1 MGISVNDIVTGR
13 KTFFI
18 LPDTSL
24 MPESYLED
32 YFALGYECYY
42 VPFDKRINIEKK
54 VKVITSLFKDLIIF
68 FNIDY
73 NLNKPDF
80 NWEDYIYEYIQTNQ
94 NAHSVGILYTKR
106 QTKLEKNVLER
117 KYLYEMGVRCGCIQL
132 EYQKVQNFELIG
144 KILYANQAQG
154 RRKTIRALCSSACTY
169 TYTYGPYKDSI
180 TGTLQD
186 ISLSHFTILVSGA
199 GLEIKL
205 YEKIAD
211 IHFNIRGFLFRSDAV
226 LVMERPVNGD
236 MLYVFAFVNS
246 SGQNGLDERT
256 RSLLIP
262 ALYKLLSVN
271 CNQVLDQMYEQLSEQ
286 EAVDELEIVDN
297 NDSGDSPV

>member
-1 MGISVNDIVTGR
+1 MGISVNEIVTGR

-42 VPFDKRINIEKK
+42 IPFDKRYKMERK

-73 NLNKPDF
+73 NLPNFD
-80 NWEDYIYEYIQTNQ
+80 WDDYIYEYIHENN
-94 NAHSVGILYTKR
+94 NAQSVGIMYAKR
-106 QTKLEKNVLER
+106 QSKAEKALIER
-117 KYLYEMGVRCGCIQL
+117 KYLYEMGIRCGCVQL
-132 EYQKVQNFELIG
+132 EYQKTQNFELIG

-186 ISLSHFTILVSGA
+186 ISLSHFTVLVSGV

-205 YEKIAD
+205 YEKIPD

-246 SGQNGLDERT
+246 TGQNGLESRT
-256 RSLLIP
+256 KGLLVP

-271 CNQVLDQMYEQLSEQ
+271 CNAILDQMYQKASEQ
-286 EAVDELEIVDN
+286 EDVNELPEVDDDIL
-297 NDSGDSPV
+297 

>member
-42 VPFDKRINIEKK
+42 IAYDKRVNTEKK

-73 NLNKPDF
+73 NLPNFD
-80 NWEDYIYEYIQTNQ
+80 WEDYIYKYIQENG
-94 NAHSVGILYTKR
+94 NAASVGILYTKR
-106 QTKLEKNVLER
+106 QTKLEKNILER
-117 KYLYEMGVRCGCIQL
+117 KYLYEMGIRCGCIQL
-132 EYQKVQNFELIG
+132 EYQKSNNFELIC

-169 TYTYGPYKDSI
+169 TYTYGPYKDSV

-186 ISLSHFTILVSGA
+186 ISLSHFTILVTGV

-211 IHFNIRGFLFRSDAV
+211 VHFNIRGFLFRSDAL

-246 SGQNGLDERT
+246 AGQNGLDERT
-256 RSLLIP
+256 RGLLIP
-262 ALYKLLSVN
+262 SLYKLLSAN
-271 CNQVLDQMYEQLSEQ
+271 CNTVLDQMYQQLNEAEQV
-286 EAVDELEIVDN
+286 AELPPVN
-297 NDSGDSPV
+297 NDGIECPI

>member
-1 MGISVNDIVTGR
+1 MGISVNEIVTGR

-42 VPFDKRINIEKK
+42 IAYDKRVNTEKK

-73 NLNKPDF
+73 NLPNFD
-80 NWEDYIYEYIQTNQ
+80 WEDYIYKYIQENG
-94 NAHSVGILYTKR
+94 NAASVGILYTKR
-106 QTKLEKNVLER
+106 QTKLEKNILER
-117 KYLYEMGVRCGCIQL
+117 KYLYEMGIRCGCIQL
-132 EYQKVQNFELIG
+132 EYQKVNNFELIG

-169 TYTYGPYKDSI
+169 TYTYGPYKDSV

-186 ISLSHFTILVSGA
+186 ISLSHFTILVTGV

-211 IHFNIRGFLFRSDAV
+211 VHFNIRGFLFRSDAL

-246 SGQNGLDERT
+246 AGQNGLDERT
-256 RSLLIP
+256 RGLLIP
-262 ALYKLLSVN
+262 SLYKLLSAN
-271 CNQVLDQMYEQLSEQ
+271 CNTVLDQMYQQLNEAEQV
-286 EAVDELEIVDN
+286 AELPPVN
-297 NDSGDSPV
+297 NDGIECPI

>member
-1 MGISVNDIVTGR
+1 MGISVNEIVTGR

-42 VPFDKRINIEKK
+42 IPFDKRYKMERK
-54 VKVITSLFKDLIIF
+54 VKVITSLFKDLIMF

-73 NLNKPDF
+73 NLPNFD
-80 NWEDYIYEYIQTNQ
+80 WDDYIYEYIHENN
-94 NAHSVGILYTKR
+94 NADSVGVMYAKR
-106 QTKLEKNVLER
+106 QSKAEKALIER
-117 KYLYEMGVRCGCIQL
+117 KYLYEMGIRCGCVQL
-132 EYQKVQNFELIG
+132 EYQKNQNFELIG

-186 ISLSHFTILVSGA
+186 ISLSHFTVLVSGV

-205 YEKIAD
+205 YEKIPD

-236 MLYVFAFVNS
+236 MLYVFAFVTS
-246 SGQNGLDERT
+246 TGQNGLESRT
-256 RSLLIP
+256 KGLLVP

-271 CNQVLDQMYEQLSEQ
+271 CNAILDQMYQKANEQ
-286 EAVDELEIVDN
+286 EDVKELPEVDEDIL
-297 NDSGDSPV
+297 

>member
-1 MGISVNDIVTGR
+1 MGISVNEIVTGR

-42 VPFDKRINIEKK
+42 IAYDKRVNTEKK

-73 NLNKPDF
+73 NLPNFD
-80 NWEDYIYEYIQTNQ
+80 WEDYIYKYIQENG
-94 NAHSVGILYTKR
+94 NAASVGILYTKR
-106 QTKLEKNVLER
+106 QTKLEKNILER
-117 KYLYEMGVRCGCIQL
+117 KYLYEMGIRCGCIQL
-132 EYQKVQNFELIG
+132 EYQKVNNFELIG

-169 TYTYGPYKDSI
+169 TYTYGPYKDSV

-186 ISLSHFTILVSGA
+186 ISLSHFTILVTGV

-211 IHFNIRGFLFRSDAV
+211 VHFNIRGFLFRSDAL

-246 SGQNGLDERT
+246 AGQNGLDERT
-256 RSLLIP
+256 RGLLIP
-262 ALYKLLSVN
+262 SLYKLLSTN
-271 CNQVLDQMYEQLSEQ
+271 CNTILDQMYQQLNEAEQV
-286 EAVDELEIVDN
+286 AELPPVN
-297 NDSGDSPV
+297 NDGIERPI

>member
-42 VPFDKRINIEKK
+42 VPFDKRVNIGKK

-73 NLNKPDF
+73 NLNLPDF
-80 NWEDYIYEYIQTNQ
+80 SWDDFIYDYIHEND
-94 NAHSVGILYTKR
+94 NAGSVGILYTKR
-106 QTKLEKNVLER
+106 QTKEEKNRLER
-117 KYLYEMGVRCGCIQL
+117 RYLYEMGVRCGCIQL

-154 RRKTIRALCSSACTY
+154 RRKTIRALCTSACTY
-169 TYTYGPYKDSI
+169 TYTYGPYKDSV

-186 ISLSHFTILVSGA
+186 ISLSHFTILVSGV

-211 IHFNIRGFLFRSDAV
+211 VHFNIRGFLFRSDAV

-246 SGQNGLDERT
+246 AGQNGLDDRT
-256 RSLLIP
+256 RGLLIP

-271 CNQVLDQMYEQLSEQ
+271 CNAVLDQMYEKANEQ
-286 EAVDELEIVDN
+286 EMVDDLKGID
-297 NDSGDSPV
+297 DDLL

>member
-1 MGISVNDIVTGR
+1 MGISVNEIVTGR

-32 YFALGYECYY
+32 YFALGYECYFI
-42 VPFDKRINIEKK
+42 PFDKRYKMERK
-54 VKVITSLFKDLIIF
+54 VKVITSLFKDLIMF

-73 NLNKPDF
+73 NLPNFD
-80 NWEDYIYEYIQTNQ
+80 WDDYIYEYIHENN
-94 NAHSVGILYTKR
+94 NADSVGVMYAKR
-106 QTKLEKNVLER
+106 QSKAEKALIER
-117 KYLYEMGVRCGCIQL
+117 KYLYEMGIRCGCVQL
-132 EYQKVQNFELIG
+132 EYQKTQNFELIG

-186 ISLSHFTILVSGA
+186 ISLSHFTVLVSGV

-205 YEKIAD
+205 YEKIPD

-246 SGQNGLDERT
+246 TGQNGLESRT
-256 RSLLIP
+256 KGLLVP

-271 CNQVLDQMYEQLSEQ
+271 CNAILDQMYQKASEQ
-286 EAVDELEIVDN
+286 EDVNELPEVDEDIL
-297 NDSGDSPV
+297 

>member
-1 MGISVNDIVTGR
+1 MGISVSEIVTGR

-42 VPFDKRINIEKK
+42 IAFDKRVNIERKI
-54 VKVITSLFKDLIIF
+54 KVITSLFKDLIIF

-73 NLNKPDF
+73 NLPNFD
-80 NWEDYIYEYIQTNQ
+80 WEDFIYKYIQEND
-94 NAHSVGILYTKR
+94 NAGSVGILYTKR

-132 EYQKVQNFELIG
+132 EYQKAQNFELIG

-169 TYTYGPYKDSI
+169 TYTYGPYKDSV

-186 ISLSHFTILVSGA
+186 ISLSHFTILVTGE
-199 GLEIKL
+199 GLSIKL

-211 IHFNIRGFLFRSDAV
+211 VHFNIRGFLFRSDAV

-236 MLYVFAFVNS
+236 MLYVFAFVSS

-256 RSLLIP
+256 RGLLIP

-271 CNQVLDQMYEQLSEQ
+271 CNTILDQMYEQLNEAEQ
-286 EAVDELEIVDN
+286 VTELPPVN
-297 NDSGDSPV
+297 NDDIQSPI

>member
-1 MGISVNDIVTGR
+1 
-13 KTFFI
+13 
-18 LPDTSL
+18 
-24 MPESYLED
+24 MPESFLED

-42 VPFDKRINIEKK
+42 VPYDKRVNIQRK

-73 NLNKPDF
+73 NLNQPDF
-80 NWEDYIYEYIQTNQ
+80 NWEDYIADYLREYD
-94 NAHSVGILYTKR
+94 NAISVGVLYTKR
-106 QTKLEKNVLER
+106 QTKDEKVRLER
-117 KYLYEMGVRCGCIQL
+117 KFLYEMGIRCGCIQL
-132 EYQKVQNFELIG
+132 EYQKSNNFELIG

-169 TYTYGPYKDSI
+169 TYTYGPYKDSV

-186 ISLSHFTILVSGA
+186 ISLSHFTILVSGT

-211 IHFNIRGFLFRSDAV
+211 VHFNIRGFLFRSDAV

-236 MLYVFAFVNS
+236 MLYVFAFVSS
-246 SGQNGLDERT
+246 SGANGLDDRT
-256 RSLLIP
+256 RGLLIP
-262 ALYKLLSVN
+262 ALYKLLSLN
-271 CNQVLDQMYEQLSEQ
+271 CNSLLDQMYQK
-286 EAVDELEIVDN
+286 AVDEELAEELKGTDDDLPIM
-297 NDSGDSPV
+297 

>member
-1 MGISVNDIVTGR
+1 LGISVNEIVTGR

-24 MPESYLED
+24 MPESFLED

-42 VPFDKRINIEKK
+42 VAFDKRVNMEKK

-73 NLNKPDF
+73 NLPNFD
-80 NWEDYIYEYIQTNQ
+80 WEDYIYNYIQAND
-94 NAHSVGILYTKR
+94 NAASVGILYTKR
-106 QTKLEKNVLER
+106 QTKLEKSVLER
-117 KYLYEMGVRCGCIQL
+117 KFLYEMGIRCGCIQL
-132 EYQKVQNFELIG
+132 EYQKSNNFELIG

-169 TYTYGPYKDSI
+169 TYTYGPYKDSV

-211 IHFNIRGFLFRSDAV
+211 VHFNIRGFLFRSDAV

-236 MLYVFAFVNS
+236 MLYVFAFVS
-246 SGQNGLDERT
+246 TSGANGLDERT
-256 RSLLIP
+256 RGLLIP
-262 ALYKLLSVN
+262 ALYKLLSLN
-271 CNQVLDQMYEQLSEQ
+271 CNTVLDQMYNKLSEAEQ
-286 EAVDELEIVDN
+286 VAELAGPED
-297 NDSGDSPV
+297 DSELSPV

>member
-1 MGISVNDIVTGR
+1 MGISVNEIVTGR

-42 VPFDKRINIEKK
+42 IAYDKRVNTEKK

-73 NLNKPDF
+73 NLPNFD
-80 NWEDYIYEYIQTNQ
+80 WEDYIYKYIQENG
-94 NAHSVGILYTKR
+94 NAASVGILYTKR

-117 KYLYEMGVRCGCIQL
+117 KYLYEMGIRCGCIQL
-132 EYQKVQNFELIG
+132 EYQKSNNFELIG

-169 TYTYGPYKDSI
+169 TYTYGPYKDSV

-186 ISLSHFTILVSGA
+186 ISLSHFTILVTGE

-211 IHFNIRGFLFRSDAV
+211 VHFNIRGFLFRSDAL

-246 SGQNGLDERT
+246 AGQNGLDERT
-256 RSLLIP
+256 RGLLIP
-262 ALYKLLSVN
+262 ALYKLLSAN
-271 CNQVLDQMYEQLSEQ
+271 CNTVLDQMYQQLNEAEQV
-286 EAVDELEIVDN
+286 AELPQVN
-297 NDSGDSPV
+297 NDDIECPI

>member
-42 VPFDKRINIEKK
+42 VPFDKRVNIEKK

-73 NLNKPDF
+73 NLNLPDF
-80 NWEDYIYEYIQTNQ
+80 SWDDFIYDYIHEND
-94 NAHSVGILYTKR
+94 NAGSVGILYTKR
-106 QTKLEKNVLER
+106 QTKEEKNRLER
-117 KYLYEMGVRCGCIQL
+117 RYLYDMGVRCGCIQL

-154 RRKTIRALCSSACTY
+154 RRKTIRALCTSACTY
-169 TYTYGPYKDSI
+169 TYTYGPYKDSV

-186 ISLSHFTILVSGA
+186 ISLSHFTILVSGV

-211 IHFNIRGFLFRSDAV
+211 VHFNIRGFLFRSDAV

-246 SGQNGLDERT
+246 AGQNGLDDRT
-256 RSLLIP
+256 RGLLIP
-262 ALYKLLSVN
+262 SLYKLLSVN
-271 CNQVLDQMYEQLSEQ
+271 CNAVLDQMYEKANEQ
-286 EAVDELEIVDN
+286 EMVDDLKGID
-297 NDSGDSPV
+297 DDLL

>member
-1 MGISVNDIVTGR
+1 MGISVNEIVTGR

-24 MPESYLED
+24 MPESFLED

-42 VPFDKRINIEKK
+42 VAFDKRVNMEKK

-73 NLNKPDF
+73 NLPNFD
-80 NWEDYIYEYIQTNQ
+80 WEEYIYNYIQAND
-94 NAHSVGILYTKR
+94 NAASVGILYTKR
-106 QTKLEKNVLER
+106 QTKLEKSVLER
-117 KYLYEMGVRCGCIQL
+117 KFLYEMGIRCGCIQL
-132 EYQKVQNFELIG
+132 EYQKSNNFELIG

-169 TYTYGPYKDSI
+169 TYTYGPYKDSV

-205 YEKIAD
+205 YEKITD
-211 IHFNIRGFLFRSDAV
+211 VHFNIRGFLFRSDAV

-236 MLYVFAFVNS
+236 MLYVFAFVS
-246 SGQNGLDERT
+246 TSGANGLDERT
-256 RSLLIP
+256 RGLLIP
-262 ALYKLLSVN
+262 SLYKLLSLN
-271 CNQVLDQMYEQLSEQ
+271 CNTVLDQMYEKLNEAEQVAELAGPEDDSE
-286 EAVDELEIVDN
+286 L
-297 NDSGDSPV
+297 SPV

>member
-1 MGISVNDIVTGR
+1 MGISVNEIVTGR

-42 VPFDKRINIEKK
+42 IPFDKRYKMERK

-73 NLNKPDF
+73 NLPNFD
-80 NWEDYIYEYIQTNQ
+80 WDDYIYEYIHENN
-94 NAHSVGILYTKR
+94 NAQSVGIMYAKR
-106 QTKLEKNVLER
+106 QSKAEKALIER
-117 KYLYEMGVRCGCIQL
+117 KYLYEMGIRCGCVQL
-132 EYQKVQNFELIG
+132 EYQKTQNFELIG
-144 KILYANQAQG
+144 KILFANQAQG

-186 ISLSHFTILVSGA
+186 ISLSHFTVLVSGT

-205 YEKIAD
+205 YEKIPD

-246 SGQNGLDERT
+246 TGQNGLESRT
-256 RSLLIP
+256 KGLLVP

-271 CNQVLDQMYEQLSEQ
+271 CNAILDQMYQKASEQ
-286 EAVDELEIVDN
+286 EDVNELPEVDDDIL
-297 NDSGDSPV
+297 

>member
-42 VPFDKRINIEKK
+42 VPFDKRVNIGKK

-73 NLNKPDF
+73 NLNLPDF
-80 NWEDYIYEYIQTNQ
+80 SWDDFIYDYIHENN
-94 NAHSVGILYTKR
+94 NAGSVGILYTKR
-106 QTKLEKNVLER
+106 QTKEEKNRLER
-117 KYLYEMGVRCGCIQL
+117 RYLYEMGVRCGCIQL

-154 RRKTIRALCSSACTY
+154 RRKTIRALCTSACTY
-169 TYTYGPYKDSI
+169 TYTYGPYKDSV

-186 ISLSHFTILVSGA
+186 ISLSHFTILVSGV

-211 IHFNIRGFLFRSDAV
+211 VHFNIRGFLFRSDAV

-246 SGQNGLDERT
+246 AGQNGLDDRI
-256 RSLLIP
+256 RGLLIP
-262 ALYKLLSVN
+262 SLYKLLSVN
-271 CNQVLDQMYEQLSEQ
+271 CNAVLDQMYEKANEQ
-286 EAVDELEIVDN
+286 EMVDDLKGID
-297 NDSGDSPV
+297 DDLL

>member
-1 MGISVNDIVTGR
+1 MGISVNEIVTGR

-24 MPESYLED
+24 MPESFLED

-42 VPFDKRINIEKK
+42 VAFDKRVNMEKK

-73 NLNKPDF
+73 NLPNFD
-80 NWEDYIYEYIQTNQ
+80 WEDYIYNYIQAND
-94 NAHSVGILYTKR
+94 NAASVGILYTKR
-106 QTKLEKNVLER
+106 QTKLEKSVLER
-117 KYLYEMGVRCGCIQL
+117 KFLYEMGIRCGCIQL
-132 EYQKVQNFELIG
+132 EYQKSNNFELIG

-169 TYTYGPYKDSI
+169 TYTYGPYKDSV

-211 IHFNIRGFLFRSDAV
+211 VHFNIRGFLFRSDAV

-236 MLYVFAFVNS
+236 MLYVFAFVS
-246 SGQNGLDERT
+246 TSGANGLDERT
-256 RSLLIP
+256 RGLLIP
-262 ALYKLLSVN
+262 SLYKLLSLN
-271 CNQVLDQMYEQLSEQ
+271 CNTVLDQMYNKLSEAEQ
-286 EAVDELEIVDN
+286 VAELAGPED
-297 NDSGDSPV
+297 DSELSPV

>member
-42 VPFDKRINIEKK
+42 VPFDKRVNIGKK

-73 NLNKPDF
+73 NLNLPDF
-80 NWEDYIYEYIQTNQ
+80 SWDDFIYDYIHEND
-94 NAHSVGILYTKR
+94 NAGSVGILYTKR
-106 QTKLEKNVLER
+106 QTKEEKNRLER
-117 KYLYEMGVRCGCIQL
+117 RYLYDMGVRCGCIQL

-154 RRKTIRALCSSACTY
+154 RRKTIRALCTSACTY
-169 TYTYGPYKDSI
+169 TYTYGPYKDSV

-186 ISLSHFTILVSGA
+186 ISLSHFTILVSGV

-211 IHFNIRGFLFRSDAV
+211 VHFNIRGFLFRSDAV

-246 SGQNGLDERT
+246 AGQNGLDDRT
-256 RSLLIP
+256 RGLLIP
-262 ALYKLLSVN
+262 ALYKILSVN
-271 CNQVLDQMYEQLSEQ
+271 CNAVLDQMYEKANEQ
-286 EAVDELEIVDN
+286 EMVDDLKGID
-297 NDSGDSPV
+297 DDLL

>member
-1 MGISVNDIVTGR
+1 MGISVNEIVTGR

-42 VPFDKRINIEKK
+42 IPFDKRYKMERK

-73 NLNKPDF
+73 NLPNFD
-80 NWEDYIYEYIQTNQ
+80 WDDYIYEYIHENN
-94 NAHSVGILYTKR
+94 NAQSVGIMYAKR
-106 QTKLEKNVLER
+106 QSKAEKALIER
-117 KYLYEMGVRCGCIQL
+117 KYLYEMGIRCGCVQL
-132 EYQKVQNFELIG
+132 EYQKTQNFELIG

-186 ISLSHFTILVSGA
+186 ISLSHFTVLVSGV

-205 YEKIAD
+205 YEKIPD

-246 SGQNGLDERT
+246 TGQNGLESRT
-256 RSLLIP
+256 KGLLVP

-271 CNQVLDQMYEQLSEQ
+271 CNAILDQMYKKASEQ
-286 EAVDELEIVDN
+286 EDVKELPEVDDDIL
-297 NDSGDSPV
+297 

>member
-1 MGISVNDIVTGR
+1 MGISVNEIVTGR

-24 MPESYLED
+24 MPESFLED

-42 VPFDKRINIEKK
+42 VAFDKRVNMEKK

-73 NLNKPDF
+73 NLPNFD
-80 NWEDYIYEYIQTNQ
+80 WEEYIYNYIQAND
-94 NAHSVGILYTKR
+94 NAASVGILYTKR
-106 QTKLEKNVLER
+106 QTKLEKSVLER
-117 KYLYEMGVRCGCIQL
+117 KFLYEMGIRCGCIQL
-132 EYQKVQNFELIG
+132 EYQKSNNFELIG

-169 TYTYGPYKDSI
+169 TYTYGPYKDSV

-211 IHFNIRGFLFRSDAV
+211 VHFNIRGFLFRSDAV

-236 MLYVFAFVNS
+236 MLYVFAFVS
-246 SGQNGLDERT
+246 TSGANGLDERT
-256 RSLLIP
+256 RGLLIP
-262 ALYKLLSVN
+262 SLYKLLSLN
-271 CNQVLDQMYEQLSEQ
+271 CNTVLDQMYEKLNEAEQVAELAGPEDDSE
-286 EAVDELEIVDN
+286 L
-297 NDSGDSPV
+297 SPV

>member
-42 VPFDKRINIEKK
+42 VPFDKRVNIGKK

-73 NLNKPDF
+73 NLNLPDF
-80 NWEDYIYEYIQTNQ
+80 SWDDFIYDYIHENN
-94 NAHSVGILYTKR
+94 NAGSVGILYTKR
-106 QTKLEKNVLER
+106 QTKEEKNRLER
-117 KYLYEMGVRCGCIQL
+117 RYLYDMGVRCGCIQL

-154 RRKTIRALCSSACTY
+154 RRKTIRALCTSACTY
-169 TYTYGPYKDSI
+169 TYTYGPYKDSV

-186 ISLSHFTILVSGA
+186 ISLSHFTILVSGV

-211 IHFNIRGFLFRSDAV
+211 VHFNIRGFLFRSDAV

-246 SGQNGLDERT
+246 AGQNGLDDRT
-256 RSLLIP
+256 RGLLIP
-262 ALYKLLSVN
+262 ALYKILSVN
-271 CNQVLDQMYEQLSEQ
+271 CNAVLDQMYEKANEQ
-286 EAVDELEIVDN
+286 EMVDDLKGID
-297 NDSGDSPV
+297 DDLL